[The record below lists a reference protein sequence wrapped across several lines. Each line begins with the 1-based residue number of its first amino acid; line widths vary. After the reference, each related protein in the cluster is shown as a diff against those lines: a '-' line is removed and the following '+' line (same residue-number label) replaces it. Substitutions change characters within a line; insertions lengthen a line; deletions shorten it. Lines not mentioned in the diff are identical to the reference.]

1 MDFLQRT
8 PFFRLLLPLILGII
22 VYQYVDFQHWG
33 LYAMFF
39 LAIVLMVLPFAIR
52 IPKRQFQFRWLFGC
66 GIFLFLFVLIYFLS
80 GEREKENV
88 FQRLNSKGIYRV
100 ELTAAPI
107 EKAKSYLCKVDVIQY
122 FDSTNW
128 VTTRGKAILYLQKD
142 SAASQ
147 LLFGD
152 RLMLEAKFS
161 PPERA
166 LNPDGFDYAAY
177 LKRQGVGAVCYG
189 PSGSWRMTDR
199 DMGFSIQRQ
208 ADICRNYLLNIYRE
222 FHIEGDEF
230 AVLAALTL
238 GYTDALQP
246 DLRASYS
253 ATGAMHILSVSGMH
267 VGVLYVVMAFLLSFL
282 NKNQR
287 QKVLKATLISLF
299 LWGYAFLSGLSPAV
313 VRATLMFS
321 FVAIATCFERKSQI
335 YNTIFMS
342 AFFMLLYNPNFLFD
356 VGFQLSYSAVL
367 SIIFFQPIIGKL
379 YIANNK
385 YSKAV
390 WDLFSVSLAAQLGT
404 MPFILYYFQQF
415 PNYFL
420 LTNFVAIPLSTI
432 VIYLAMAL
440 LMTSF
445 VPYLSAGVAFL
456 LKWSL
461 WLLNFLIVWVQ
472 NLPYSLSHIS
482 LDIRQTVVVFL
493 AIFCFSAYFYNR
505 KFSALV
511 VGLSAVLLACVF
523 NLQTNYQ
530 TMTSKRMI
538 VFAGQK
544 NTHVNFID
552 RNQNYVFTTDS
563 VELDRI
569 AKSFWQNQK
578 LEKPHYIRQNEWF
591 SDGVSS
597 FAGSRILLLSND
609 FLRKQTFSEPLKL
622 DYLIIGRGLKPK
634 IEQVLEYLHPRKIIV
649 DKTIS
654 DWYRQSIKKAC
665 QTRNIA
671 FYSVAEKGA
680 YVLNFTD

>member
-1 MDFLQRT
+1 MNFLQRT
-8 PFFRLLLPLILGII
+8 PFFRLLLPLTLGI
-22 VYQYVDFQHWG
+22 VFYQYVELQHWG
-33 LYAMFF
+33 LYALFF
-39 LAIVLMVLPFAIR
+39 VSLILLFLSLVIR

-66 GIFLFLFVLIYFLS
+66 GIFMFLFVLICFLS
-80 GEREKENV
+80 GEREKENT
-88 FQRLNSKGIYRV
+88 FQRLNIKGVYRV
-100 ELTAAPI
+100 ELSAAPI

-122 FDSTNW
+122 FYATNW
-128 VTTRGKAILYLQKD
+128 VPTRGKAILYLQKD
-142 SAASQ
+142 SAASK

-152 RLMLEAKFS
+152 RLMLQAKFS

-177 LKRQGVGAVCYG
+177 LKRQGVGAVCYI

-199 DMGFSIQRQ
+199 DMVFSIQRQ
-208 ADICRNYLLNIYRE
+208 ADICRNYLLNIYRK

-246 DLRASYS
+246 DLRTSYS

-267 VGVLYVVMAFLLSFL
+267 VGVVYVVMAFLLSFL

-287 QKVLKATLISLF
+287 QKVIKTIFISLF

-385 YSKAV
+385 YSKVV

-404 MPFILYYFQQF
+404 MPFTLYYFQQF

-445 VPYLSAGVAFL
+445 VPYLSVVVAFL

-482 LDIRQTVVVFL
+482 LDIRQTIVLFL
-493 AIFCFSAYFYNR
+493 AIFCFSAFFYYK
-505 KFSALV
+505 KFSTLI
-511 VGLSAVLLACVF
+511 VGLSAVLLACMF

-530 TMTSKRMI
+530 TMTSK
-538 VFAGQK
+538 G
-544 NTHVNFID
+544 
-552 RNQNYVFTTDS
+552 
-563 VELDRI
+563 
-569 AKSFWQNQK
+569 
-578 LEKPHYIRQNEWF
+578 
-591 SDGVSS
+591 
-597 FAGSRILLLSND
+597 
-609 FLRKQTFSEPLKL
+609 
-622 DYLIIGRGLKPK
+622 
-634 IEQVLEYLHPRKIIV
+634 
-649 DKTIS
+649 
-654 DWYRQSIKKAC
+654 
-665 QTRNIA
+665 
-671 FYSVAEKGA
+671 
-680 YVLNFTD
+680 